1 MFYFSFSHNMKLDG
15 SCLSCQVIIKPS
27 LCSNLISKQWHTNIW
42 PPLLSVQP
50 LSVTMSPK
58 KPFYCLF
65 PSPKFF
71 PASAFHSQA
80 RWVLLFAS
88 WRIRSP
94 KAVPSSHNM
103 WSLICLIFSHLESM
117 PWHQPCL
124 LLSERHQWNSHWCAI
139 IIAQMAKRV

>member
-15 SCLSCQVIIKPS
+15 SWLSCQVIIKPS
-27 LCSNLISKQWHTNIW
+27 LCANLISKQWHTNIW
-42 PPLLSVQP
+42 PPPLSVQP
-50 LSVTMSPK
+50 LSVTQKALLLLVSWSK
-58 KPFYCLF
+58 IV
-65 PSPKFF
+65 FF

-80 RWVLLFAS
+80 RWALLFAS